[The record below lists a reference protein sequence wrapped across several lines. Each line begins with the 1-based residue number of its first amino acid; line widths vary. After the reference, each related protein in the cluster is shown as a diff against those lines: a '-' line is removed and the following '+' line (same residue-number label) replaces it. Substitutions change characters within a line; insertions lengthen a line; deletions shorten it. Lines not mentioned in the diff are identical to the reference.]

1 MPNDTVR
8 ASATALPKSRRAAAM
23 DRGRIKALVLLD
35 QPQCDA
41 SFMAAMV
48 VTVLQKMAAAYG
60 ALFAAEFAAQ
70 ISDEMTLAVPY
81 SALAPLLSDWRA

>member
-1 MPNDTVR
+1 MSDPTVP

-23 DRGRIKALVLLD
+23 DRGRIKALILLD
-35 QPQCDA
+35 QAALDDK

-48 VTVLQKMAAAYG
+48 VTVLQRMAADYG

-70 ISDEMTLAVPY
+70 ISDQMTLAVPY
-81 SALAPLLSDWRA
+81 SALAPLPDWRA